1 MEAQPS
7 RVRGL
12 RAGLLVALAVYLGS
26 GLVFALAS
34 LVCYNLRNWGFYGG
48 WVFPP
53 LYLLGLPL
61 ELFVWPVFLRAN
73 LINSLGVFG
82 SCPLP

>member
-1 MEAQPS
+1 MDIEP
-7 RVRGL
+7 RRDRL
-12 RAGLLVALAVYLGS
+12 HTGLLVALAVYLGC

-34 LVCYNLRNWGFYGG
+34 LVCYNLRNWGFHGG
-48 WVFPP
+48 WTFPP